1 MFTSF
6 TRCVRA
12 SLSLTACRRARRGCP
27 VLNRSQHDSL
37 GEAKVSDATS
47 DRNCIAHVLPG
58 SFAAGLL
65 RKAGGRA
72 AERRFP
78 LTDVKN
84 VGNGDKAQ
92 YLSFFFGAVK
102 IKCSSHLAAFN
113 TDVRHLISHCKTR
126 INFRRCR
133 QLYSRLLRSNVT
145 LKSFPANWRNE
156 HAGSFT
162 VSVCLISVG

>member
-12 SLSLTACRRARRGCP
+12 SLYLTACRRARRGRP

-37 GEAKVSDATS
+37 GETKVSDATS

-58 SFAAGLL
+58 SFA
-65 RKAGGRA
+65 AGGRA

-113 TDVRHLISHCKTR
+113 TDIRHLISHCKTR

>member
-12 SLSLTACRRARRGCP
+12 SLSLTACRRARRGRP

-58 SFAAGLL
+58 SFAAG
-65 RKAGGRA
+65 GRA
-72 AERRFP
+72 AESRFP

-113 TDVRHLISHCKTR
+113 TDIRHLISHCKTR

>member
-12 SLSLTACRRARRGCP
+12 SLSLTACRRARRGRP

-37 GEAKVSDATS
+37 GEAKVSAAIS
-47 DRNCIAHVLPG
+47 DRNGIAHVLPG

-65 RKAGGRA
+65 WKAGGRA
-72 AERRFP
+72 AESRFP

-92 YLSFFFGAVK
+92 YLSFFFEAVK
-102 IKCSSHLAAFN
+102 INLAAFN
-113 TDVRHLISHCKTR
+113 TDVRHLISHCKTW
-126 INFRRCR
+126 INFRCYR
-133 QLYSRLLRSNVT
+133 QHYLRLLRSNVT
-145 LKSFPANWRNE
+145 LKSFPANLHNE
-156 HAGSFT
+156 HSGSFT